1 VKRILSVLFW
11 TIDGWRLWL
20 GVLILAAVL
29 HGSRI
34 ERLGLVAAGALFV
47 AYSSFA
53 HPPMWIVYYVEIL
66 PILYFLAACQMGR
79 LFHTLS
85 GAGRGDGAL
94 WPAHVTAA
102 AAVTAVLLVPLGVSD
117 VWRVRAAVDQR
128 NAFHRSARAAIEAHT
143 PRNSIVFVRYSA
155 DHNPHLALTGYGEDP
170 ASTGR
175 WVVFDR
181 GDRNQELLSSAR
193 GVPAFLLDT
202 STLSLEPLTP
212 NHQFPRPT
220 SQLPGGSAP

>member
-1 VKRILSVLFW
+1 
-11 TIDGWRLWL
+11 LWL

-34 ERLGLVAAGALFV
+34 ERLGLAAGGTLFLG
-47 AYSSFA
+47 YLSFA

-85 GAGRGDGAL
+85 GAGRGDGPV

-102 AAVTAVLLVPLGVSD
+102 AALTALLLVPLGVSD

-128 NAFHRSARAAIEAHT
+128 NAFHRSTRAIIEANT
-143 PRNSIVFVRYSA
+143 PGNSIVFVRYSA
-155 DHNPHLALTGYGEDP
+155 DHNPHLALTGYSTNL
-170 ASTGR
+170 ASSGR
-175 WVVFDR
+175 WVAFDR
-181 GDRNQELLSSAR
+181 GDRNRELLSFAP

-202 STLSLEPLTP
+202 STLRVEPW
-212 NHQFPRPT
+212 HAGAGDSVDASVDRR
-220 SQLPGGSAP
+220 ARR